1 MSPPALQIAT
11 TPKPPAGAASH
22 RLARIIDAAAE
33 VFAARGYHGA
43 STQDIADRLGIRQ
56 ASLYYYFASK
66 EAALKLVCERGA
78 EAFAGTAREIAAS
91 AMAPR
96 EKLAA
101 LMASHSAPLRDQGAY
116 VRVFLRERQYLPPQL
131 RRQINRHAR
140 EVERSFED
148 AIREGQPRGE
158 FSADIDP
165 RLATLAILGMLNAAP
180 FWRETQ
186 TSGIE
191 EISQTMIAIALQG
204 VCGKPPTQRRR

>member
-22 RLARIIDAAAE
+22 RHARIIDAAAQ
-33 VFAARGYHGA
+33 VFAERGYHGA
-43 STQDIADRLGIRQ
+43 ATQDIADRLGIRQ

-78 EAFAGTAREIAAS
+78 EAFARAARAISAS
-91 AMAPR
+91 ATPPR

-101 LMASHSAPLRDQGAY
+101 LMASHSAPLRDQGDY
-116 VRVFLRERQYLPPQL
+116 VRVFLRERQYLPAQQ

-140 EVERSFED
+140 EVERSFEET
-148 AIREGQPRGE
+148 IRDGQALGV
-158 FSADIDP
+158 FAAHVNP

-186 TSGIE
+186 AGGIE
-191 EISQTMIAIALQG
+191 DISQGMIEIALG
-204 VCGKPPTQRRR
+204 GISANPPLHRGR